1 VPSLTIAFQS
11 PGADHDE
18 ECDDDDDDDDDDDED
33 VVVVEGEA
41 GWLTALISSNRKVLP
56 IFTG

>member
-18 ECDDDDDDDDDDDED
+18 ECDDDDDDED